1 MKTIKI
7 ITTCLLL
14 TLELIPLNAKDSED
28 DIFLQNVVSSLNGD
42 SELKELGFSLKY
54 EKRCFY
60 IERTFAMKIPKQT
73 TSTQIEMGSSMIAND
88 ENAHNFSILM
98 IEEKK
103 PGFLQHLINAKA
115 KVESRIYI
123 RGTKRSGWCPI

>member
-1 MKTIKI
+1 M
-7 ITTCLLL
+7 L